1 MFISLSVHERKAE
14 IVTKKGSA
22 FCFRSMSQALLYQVI
37 EGGYELQFIALSVQE
52 NVSVRPRSWL

>member
-1 MFISLSVHERKAE
+1 MKGKQKLWQ
-14 IVTKKGSA
+14 KKGSA

-52 NVSVRPRSWL
+52 NVSIRPRSWLW